1 MECDINS
8 NGRNPGRAMMRENK
22 KPPVCGRLAP
32 KFKKKKKKKKKK
44 KTERLAAISQVMTGH
59 SG

>member
-22 KPPVCGRLAP
+22 KPSVCGRLAP
-32 KFKKKKKKKKKK
+32 KFKREGGKKKKRPKD
-44 KTERLAAISQVMTGH
+44 SQLFLK
-59 SG
+59 